1 MTQLDLDVLD
11 NIATFHRE
19 HERFYTMTQMAT
31 AADLSREANKL
42 KIVADVW
49 LEDKSPAADARVDFS
64 DPRYQ
69 AAGCTDLNALRAI
82 AAIGVLFMEGQGEP
96 AEIRALKAKLR
107 GMGMAMQ
114 ATGQWLAEKMDAAWE
129 RESVLFTGE
138 LIDAARPRFQTIV
151 TNWCGSRSTMLGGK
165 LMLLAV
171 ECLERIDFTPAVIR
185 ADRQRGGRYLRTAG
199 WILDKAAQVLAT
211 SGTELA
217 DNDIRWTEYRQI
229 LKRTGTGATR

>member
-1 MTQLDLDVLD
+1 MRELDLDVLD
-11 NIATFHRE
+11 NIARFHRE
-19 HERFYTMTQMAT
+19 HERFYTMTQMAA

-49 LEDKSPAADARVDFS
+49 LEDRSPAAEAQVDFS

-96 AEIRALKAKLR
+96 AEIRGLKAKLR
-107 GMGMAMQ
+107 GMGVAMQ
-114 ATGQWLAEKMDAAWE
+114 ASGQWLAEKMDAAWE
-129 RESVLFTGE
+129 RESVLFTAE
-138 LIDAARPRFQTIV
+138 LVDAAWPRFQTIV
-151 TNWCGSRSTMLGGK
+151 TNWRGSRSTMLAGK

-171 ECLERIDFTPAVIR
+171 ECLERIDFTPAAIR

-211 SGTELA
+211 SGADLA
-217 DNDIRWTEYRQI
+217 DNDIHWTDYREI
-229 LKRTGTGATR
+229 LKRTATTTTR